1 MTRITNTVYNER
13 CYLEANGHATC
24 EDKSSLNNT
33 SNTSTDDEKAVCAAI
48 SILMLSAAQRFF
60 EMDANGDFVSA
71 FITLEDGY
79 ALFDVQ
85 PREDARERTEEI
97 IEMLMCGLYML
108 EENYPQLIQ
117 IS

>member
-1 MTRITNTVYNER
+1 MTRVTSAVYNER
-13 CYLEANGHATC
+13 CYLEANGHA
-24 EDKSSLNNT
+24 KSEVGCAN
-33 SNTSTDDEKAVCAAI
+33 TDDEKAVCAAI
-48 SILMLSAAQRFF
+48 SILMLSAASRFS
-60 EMDANGDFVSA
+60 EMESNGDFVSS

-85 PREDARERTEEI
+85 PRDDARERTEEI
-97 IEMLMCGLYML
+97 IEMLMSGLYML

>member
-1 MTRITNTVYNER
+1 MTKITSSLYNER
-13 CYLEANGHATC
+13 CYFEANGHAVC
-24 EDKSSLNNT
+24 ESDGFNCAAVSGE
-33 SNTSTDDEKAVCAAI
+33 DEKAVCAAV
-48 SILMLSAAQRFF
+48 SILMLAAYGRFA

-71 FITLEDGY
+71 FLTLENGY

-97 IEMLMCGLYML
+97 IDMLMCGLSML

-117 IS
+117 VA